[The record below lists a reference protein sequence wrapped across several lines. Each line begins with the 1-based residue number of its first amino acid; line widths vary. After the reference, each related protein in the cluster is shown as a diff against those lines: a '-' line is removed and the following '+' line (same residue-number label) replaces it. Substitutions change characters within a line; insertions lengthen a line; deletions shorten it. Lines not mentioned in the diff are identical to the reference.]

1 MSGYF
6 FSKDSLSKEDRVL
19 LFVGNRILVRN
30 GEFLWRRD
38 QIAEEFI
45 AQDTM
50 IKVSDG
56 REDFLVTRAP
66 AGVESFLDAELSSL
80 RSLLFEGD
88 ERAMLVVGK
97 ANQLLD
103 WHASHQFCGF
113 CGEKTVPDR
122 SGQALFCDACQH
134 AFFPSDQPLCHHAS
148 GRRAANSACEK
159 CKVPYRVLQ
168 LPCGFHRSGGVC

>member
-6 FSKDSLSKEDRVL
+6 FSKDSLAKDDRVL

-66 AGVESFLDAELSSL
+66 AGVE
-80 RSLLFEGD
+80 
-88 ERAMLVVGK
+88 
-97 ANQLLD
+97 
-103 WHASHQFCGF
+103 
-113 CGEKTVPDR
+113 
-122 SGQALFCDACQH
+122 
-134 AFFPSDQPLCHHAS
+134 
-148 GRRAANSACEK
+148 
-159 CKVPYRVLQ
+159 
-168 LPCGFHRSGGVC
+168 

>member
-6 FSKDSLSKEDRVL
+6 FSKDSLAKDDRVL

-80 RSLLFEGD
+80 RSL
-88 ERAMLVVGK
+88 
-97 ANQLLD
+97 
-103 WHASHQFCGF
+103 
-113 CGEKTVPDR
+113 
-122 SGQALFCDACQH
+122 
-134 AFFPSDQPLCHHAS
+134 
-148 GRRAANSACEK
+148 
-159 CKVPYRVLQ
+159 
-168 LPCGFHRSGGVC
+168 

>member
-50 IKVSDG
+50 IKVSHG

-66 AGVESFLDAELSSL
+66 AGAESFLDAELSSL
-80 RSLLFEGD
+80 RSLLFGGD
-88 ERAMLVVGK
+88 ERAMLVAGK

-103 WHASHQFCGF
+103 WFDDTEVS
-113 CGEKTVPDR
+113 KP
-122 SGQALFCDACQH
+122 ALIDVLRVHKEDLSVHELLQ
-134 AFFPSDQPLCHHAS
+134 
-148 GRRAANSACEK
+148 RAYDLEPKESAA
-159 CKVPYRVLQ
+159 V
-168 LPCGFHRSGGVC
+168 